1 MTNDEEWA
9 RVSSGHAEALLAEN
23 DRLRAANE
31 ELQSENTRLRRA
43 VVDRESL
50 LERFVRVRWDG
61 ITFDGVESVEQPGM
75 KVRMSFTEEVTNLI
89 WQFMIGKVLD
99 SIIEP
104 EKPNG

>member
-23 DRLRAANE
+23 DRLRAVND

-43 VVDRESL
+43 VIDRKSL
-50 LERFVRVRWDG
+50 LERLVMVRWDG
-61 ITFDGVESVEQPGM
+61 ITFEEVESVERPGTKM
-75 KVRMSFTEEVTNLI
+75 RMSFTEEATNLI
-89 WQFMIGKVLD
+89 WQFMIGKVLE

-104 EKPNG
+104 KKPK